1 MSESGRQ
8 ASSGFVIGVDIG
20 GTFTDACAVS
30 MRSGELYS
38 AKVKSTPNDLIEGL
52 IEALELLAREAGQ
65 SLEELLSGARKF
77 AHGTT
82 QTTNVIFTWSGART
96 GLITTKGFGDEILIM
111 RARGRVAGKSLSER
125 RHLSATSKPPKI
137 VEPEFIEEVNERV
150 DFRGR
155 PLVPLT
161 KDEAKRAVAALL
173 DKGAESFAVSLLWA
187 PENQQ
192 HELMIERVVNE
203 MRPGAYVSLSHRLAP
218 VIGEYERASTA
229 AVDAF
234 VGPTLTAYLERL
246 SEALVA
252 HSLRVPLLVLQAGGG
267 VVQAEHATPVNTVE
281 SGPAAGMIAVKSL
294 AEVMGLDNVIA
305 TDVGGTTFKVGMLV
319 DGEIPMARETIINQ
333 YSLLMP
339 MIDLVSI
346 GAGGGSIAWVDRS
359 RLRVGPRSA
368 GSQPG
373 PACYGWGGEEPTVTD
388 ADLVLGFLSP
398 ANFLGGRLKLDPER
412 AERALAK
419 EVAEVLFDGD
429 VVRAAAGVRT
439 VVDAAMADLIRKT
452 TIERGYDLRDFVLF
466 AYGGAGPVHATSYA
480 RDIGVETIVVP
491 LMATV
496 YSAYGAAASDIQH
509 LVQRSVRRDAS
520 TDEGELSKI
529 LSELTREATA
539 VLEQQGIPSRSIR
552 FTYWADM
559 RYERQLHDVRVSLRE
574 LPEAGLVE
582 VLQSAFKG
590 RYRDLFG
597 TGAALRSAET
607 RVVRLGVEAVGPV
620 AKPQLRASALGT
632 DDPKAADAGSR
643 DVFWPEIGQWVQ
655 TPVFDGPALHPG
667 NKIVGPAII
676 EHPGTMVVIPHESS
690 AQIDEYLN
698 TMITLPGGKGA

>member
-1 MSESGRQ
+1 MGES
-8 ASSGFVIGVDIG
+8 ATSSGFVIGVDIG

-30 MRSGELYS
+30 IDTGALYS
-38 AKVKSTPNDLIEGL
+38 AKVKSTPDDLIDGL
-52 IEALELLAREAGQ
+52 IEALELLAREAGE
-65 SLEELLSGARKF
+65 SVEGLLSGARKF

-96 GLITTKGFGDEILIM
+96 GLLTTKGFGDEILIM

-125 RHLSATSKPPKI
+125 RHLSATSKPPQI
-137 VEPEFIEEVNERV
+137 VEPDLIEEVNERV

-155 PLVPLT
+155 LIVPLT
-161 KDEAKRAVAALL
+161 EAEAKRAVGALV
-173 DKGAESFAVSLLWA
+173 DRGVESFAVSLLWA
-187 PENQQ
+187 QEHQE
-192 HELMIERVVNE
+192 HELLIERVVNE

-218 VIGEYERASTA
+218 VVGEYERASTA

-234 VGPTLTAYLERL
+234 VGPTLTGYLKRL
-246 SEALVA
+246 SEVLATR
-252 HSLRVPLLVLQAGGG
+252 SLRVPLLVLQAGGG

-281 SGPAAGMIAVKSL
+281 SGPAAGMVAVKNL
-294 AEVMGLDNVIA
+294 AKALGFSDVIA

-319 DGEIPMARETIINQ
+319 EGEIPMARETIINQ

-346 GAGGGSIAWVDRS
+346 GAGGGSIAWADGT

-388 ADLVLGFLSP
+388 ADLVLGFLNP

-419 EVAEVLFDGD
+419 VAEGLFGGD

-452 TIERGYDLRDFVLF
+452 TIERGYDPREFALF
-466 AYGGAGPVHATSYA
+466 AYGGAGPLHATSYA
-480 RDIGVETIVVP
+480 RDIGVRTIVVP

-509 LVQRSVRRDAS
+509 SVQRSVGRDAA
-520 TDEGELSKI
+520 TDEGELGSI
-529 LSELTREATA
+529 LSELRREAAA
-539 VLEQQGIPSRSIR
+539 VVEQQGIPSRDVR

-559 RYERQLHDVRVSLRE
+559 RYERQLHDVRVTLRE
-574 LPEAGLVE
+574 LPRTGLVD
-582 VLQSAFKG
+582 VLRSAFEA
-590 RYRDLFG
+590 RYQDLFG
-597 TGAALRSAET
+597 TGAALRSAT
-607 RVVRLGVEAVGPV
+607 PRVLRVGVEAVGPV
-620 AKPQLRASALGT
+620 AKPQLRAASLGS
-632 DDPKAADAGSR
+632 DDPGAAASGAR
-643 DVFWPEIGQWVQ
+643 EVFWPEAGRWVQ
-655 TPVFDGPALHPG
+655 TPIFDGPQLRPG
-667 NKIVGPAII
+667 NEIAGPAII
-676 EHPGTMVVIPHESS
+676 EHPGTTVVIPHDS
-690 AQIDEYLN
+690 AARIDEYLN
-698 TMITLPGGKGA
+698 TVISLLGGRGG